1 MRIYYLVINSL
12 GGEYMKNIPL
22 YDVREISD
30 LRDLLVS
37 STKIYGDK
45 TAFLVKKGG
54 SEDYSPISFNQFYDD
69 VTSFGT
75 ALMDLGLKGKR
86 VAVIGENRYEWLVA
100 YMAAVN
106 GVGVVVPIDRML
118 PENEIES
125 ALKRSKASA
134 VVFSN
139 YNREFIL
146 SILQREK
153 FLEYAIGMDYDSDK
167 EDILS
172 YHALVKKGRE
182 SLKAGNRDFMD
193 AEIDK
198 NALGILLFTSATTDK
213 AKAVMLSHS
222 NIAQNLMAMSKMINI
237 KSTDIF
243 LSVLPIHHT
252 YECTCGFMCAFYRG
266 AAIAI
271 CEGLRHIAKNMKES
285 KTSVLLAVPLILET
299 MYKKIWEQASKSGL
313 DKKLKTGIKISSL
326 AKKFGLDIS
335 KKLFAKVH
343 DSFGG
348 NVRLLISGAAGIDPD
363 VSKGFR
369 DLGLTVLQGYG
380 LTECSPILALN
391 RDVDFKDDAAGLP
404 LLGVDI
410 KIADANEEGIGEI
423 IARGPNI
430 MLGYYDDEEATSHVI
445 IDGWFHTG
453 DLGFIDSDGFVH
465 ITGRKK
471 NVIVTKNG
479 KNIYPE
485 EIETLLCKSPYI
497 KECIVSGK
505 DDEGDGDIVVFATIV
520 PDYETIEL
528 EFALNPL
535 TEEQIHD
542 LVHKAVKE
550 VNKRLVTYKYIRD
563 FDIRKDE
570 FEKTTTRK
578 IKRYKA

>member
-1 MRIYYLVINSL
+1 
-12 GGEYMKNIPL
+12 MKNIPL
-22 YDVREISD
+22 YEVREIND

-37 STKIYGDK
+37 STKLYGEK
-45 TAFLVKKGG
+45 AAFLVKKDG
-54 SEDYSPISFNQFYDD
+54 SEDYSPISFNHFYDD
-69 VTSFGT
+69 VISFGT
-75 ALMDLGLKGKR
+75 ALTDMGLKGKR

-139 YNREFIL
+139 YNKEFIL
-146 SILQREK
+146 NILKRERIVE
-153 FLEYAIGMDYDSDK
+153 FAIGMDYDSDS
-167 EDILS
+167 EGVLS
-172 YHALVKKGRE
+172 YRTVLEKGRQ
-182 SLKAGNRDFMD
+182 SLKAGNRSYLD

-198 NALGILLFTSATTDK
+198 NAFGILLFTSATTDK
-213 AKAVMLSHS
+213 AKAVMLSHN

-237 KSTDIF
+237 KPDDVF

-266 AAIAI
+266 ATIAI
-271 CEGLRHIAKNMKES
+271 CEGLRHITKNMKES
-285 KTSVLLAVPLILET
+285 KTTVLIAVPLILET
-299 MYKKIWEQASKSGL
+299 MYKKIWEQAAKSGL
-313 DKKLKTGIKISSL
+313 DKKLKTGIKISNLS
-326 AKKFGLDIS
+326 KKFGIDIT
-335 KKLFAKVH
+335 KKLFAQVH

-369 DLGLTVLQGYG
+369 DLGLKVVQGYG

-404 LLGVDI
+404 LSGVDI
-410 KIADANEEGIGEI
+410 IIMDANEEGIGEI
-423 IARGPNI
+423 VARGPNV
-430 MLGYYDDEEATSHVI
+430 MLGYYDDEEATKHAI

-497 KECIVSGK
+497 KECIISGK
-505 DDEGDGDIVVFATIV
+505 DDPKDGDMVVFATIV
-520 PDYETIEL
+520 PDYEVIEM

-542 LVHKAVKE
+542 LVQKAVKE
-550 VNKRLVTYKYIRD
+550 VNKRLVIYKHIRD
-563 FDIRKDE
+563 FDIRKEE

-578 IKRYKA
+578 IKR